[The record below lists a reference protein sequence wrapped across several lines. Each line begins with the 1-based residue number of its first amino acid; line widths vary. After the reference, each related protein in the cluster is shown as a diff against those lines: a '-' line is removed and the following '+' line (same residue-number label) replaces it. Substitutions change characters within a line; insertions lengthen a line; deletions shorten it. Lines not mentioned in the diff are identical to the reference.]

1 MNDIN
6 ITTITPDVIELPKI
20 TAKTT
25 TDLHDAVINIGDI
38 EFQESF
44 VYNPFNDLI
53 HLVVPAIYLIGFC
66 ILFYIVLKIVET
78 LLEKLLYATKCSEK
92 ARNICCIAFKVMC
105 YIAVI
110 YYCLHTGCATM
121 LAMILA
127 CTVVYT
133 IIGLVATNGKLQ
145 SITNGIII
153 KLFKPF
159 KVGDHIIDSD
169 KHDGIVQSISL
180 IYTKILDK
188 DGNTIVIPNKRLAN
202 RTITIVNEK
211 DNTEEM

>member
-1 MNDIN
+1 
-6 ITTITPDVIELPKI
+6 
-20 TAKTT
+20 
-25 TDLHDAVINIGDI
+25 
-38 EFQESF
+38 
-44 VYNPFNDLI
+44 
-53 HLVVPAIYLIGFC
+53 
-66 ILFYIVLKIVET
+66 
-78 LLEKLLYATKCSEK
+78 
-92 ARNICCIAFKVMC
+92 
-105 YIAVI
+105 
-110 YYCLHTGCATM
+110 M